1 MSGANLENA
10 DLRMASL
17 KASKLDGA
25 RLKGAVFD
33 ARTTWPDG
41 FDPIKAG
48 AGME

>member
-1 MSGANLENA
+1 
-10 DLRMASL
+10 MASL

-41 FDPIKAG
+41 FDPTNNKLFAG
-48 AGME
+48 GFPHISGMARR